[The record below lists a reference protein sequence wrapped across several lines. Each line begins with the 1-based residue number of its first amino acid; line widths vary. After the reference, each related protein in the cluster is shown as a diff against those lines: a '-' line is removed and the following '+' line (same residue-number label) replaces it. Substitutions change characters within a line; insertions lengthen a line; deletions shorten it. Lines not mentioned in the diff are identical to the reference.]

1 MSPTSGLANR
11 ATLYARLNAG
21 MAELGLAAT
30 ADVCE
35 KLLDY
40 LELLER
46 WNAAYNLTA
55 VRDPTDM
62 IDRHILDSLAIAKY
76 VHGDALADI
85 GSGAGLP
92 GIPLAILDPSLA
104 CTLVDSNGK
113 KARFLREAAR
123 ALTLDNVRVENKRV
137 EDVRGGF
144 ATVTARAFASVA
156 EMAAMGGHLLARD
169 GVLLAM
175 KGLLKK
181 EEILALPSE
190 FVIDDTLTLS
200 VPGVGAARSLVIIR
214 RATMTQERAA

>member
-1 MSPTSGLANR
+1 MSPVSGLADR
-11 ATLYARLNAG
+11 AALYARLNAG
-21 MAELGLAAT
+21 MAELGLASG

-46 WNAAYNLTA
+46 WNTAYNLTA
-55 VRDPTDM
+55 VRAATDM

-76 VHGDALADI
+76 VRGDTLVDI

-92 GIPLAILDPSLA
+92 GIPLAILDSSLA

-113 KARFLREAAR
+113 KARFLREAVR
-123 ALTLDNVRVENKRV
+123 TLTLDNVRVENIRV
-137 EDVRGGF
+137 EELKGEF
-144 ATVTARAFASVA
+144 STVTARAFASVA
-156 EMAAMGGHLLARD
+156 EMMAMGGHLLARD

-181 EEILALPSE
+181 EEILALPPE
-190 FVIDDTLTLS
+190 FVIDDTRTLA
-200 VPGVGAARSLVIIR
+200 VPGVGAARSLVVIR
-214 RATMTQERAA
+214 RATMTQEHAA